1 MSISVNKKEKS
12 LVWMQIQNHSLW
24 FWGFLFVFVLFCCH
38 ISWISLNHCLSLHQF
53 LTLDIYIYHS
63 FSICRSR
70 WLTGQ
75 GRLLPSLTAWVWYPG
90 LSWWSPLTYTH
101 THTLQIKEIGVKGTS
116 LITSQFWKLKVQS
129 YVNVRAL
136 ASGFFSGCSEK
147 RVGFLIFLQS
157 SDPVYV
163 LSWVSI
169 FLCTL
174 SWPHFP
180 LLLTLALLPP
190 AY

>member
-53 LTLDIYIYHS
+53 LTLDIYIYITVLVS
-63 FSICRSR
+63 AGLGDSLGKGVCCQA
-70 WLTGQ
+70 WQPEYDTQ
-75 GRLLPSLTAWVWYPG
+75 GSPG
-90 LSWWSPLTYTH
+90 GVPWPAHTH
-101 THTLQIKEIGVKGTS
+101 THTPNKRNWCKRNLTYYLTVLEVKSPKLRQRQGT
-116 LITSQFWKLKVQS
+116 
-129 YVNVRAL
+129 
-136 ASGFFSGCSEK
+136 GK
-147 RVGFLIFLQS
+147 RFLLWLLWEESIFLQS